1 MKKATKEK
9 RDVLAR
15 RALEISEQ
23 HPTKFEGVCAR
34 HPAVDCEAGYHAR
47 PPRRPEGMVR
57 RDLIAFVGNRRRDYL
72 PCGITIG
79 AGAGLSAM

>member
-23 HPTKFEGVCAR
+23 HPTKFEGVCAVELELDVSM
-34 HPAVDCEAGYHAR
+34 PTAR
-47 PPRRPEGMVR
+47 NLINRGRYIRDMPPEWH
-57 RDLIAFVGNRRRDYL
+57 
-72 PCGITIG
+72 
-79 AGAGLSAM
+79 